1 MLCPTSC
8 TDLRSL
14 ECHPP
19 TDPPACD
26 GRATS
31 GDRAPAPPPG
41 AGCRVDRRTKQSTG
55 GGGSEGLSLEP
66 SRWLRGHRAQHAT
79 WSSPCTAVGLATPTA
94 PQPRP
99 KPQCVW
105 FCSWSPRPPCR
116 LLSPLKAH
124 QREAGQQAQAVAPH
138 GWDPIRHTRLRL
150 SMVRGALNH
159 RGTGRDPH
167 ASPQRDSA
175 GQTPA
180 RTATT
185 PGGPKRD
192 RPVTGKPTLPPETG
206 GRLTPGTSPQNGH
219 TQDGY
224 THWTDARRT
233 DAPRTDTHWTD
244 AHRTDA
250 PRMEAPETDTHWTDA
265 RRTDAPRTD
274 AHRQSPLG
282 LSGVAEDLQVVRK
295 DGRLDSIESSIV
307 NVDYVQ
313 IFYFCHQSL
322 GFPH

>member
-1 MLCPTSC
+1 M
-8 TDLRSL
+8 
-14 ECHPP
+14 
-19 TDPPACD
+19 
-26 GRATS
+26 
-31 GDRAPAPPPG
+31 
-41 AGCRVDRRTKQSTG
+41 
-55 GGGSEGLSLEP
+55 EP

-180 RTATT
+180 RTAIT

-192 RPVTGKPTLPPETG
+192 RPVTSKPTLPPETG
-206 GRLTPGTSPQNGH
+206 GRLTPGTSPQNGR
-219 TQDGY
+219 TQDGHSLDRCLQNGC
-224 THWTDARRT
+224 TQDGSIRDGHSLDRR
-233 DAPRTDTHWTD
+233 PQNGRT
-244 AHRTDA
+244 
-250 PRMEAPETDTHWTDA
+250 
-265 RRTDAPRTD
+265 
-274 AHRQSPLG
+274 Q
-282 LSGVAEDLQVVRK
+282 
-295 DGRLDSIESSIV
+295 DGRPQDRARWV
-307 NVDYVQ
+307 
-313 IFYFCHQSL
+313 
-322 GFPH
+322 